1 MISIVVGSWGSYTE
15 CNERALG
22 SKWIDLSAYN
32 DWEEIEEEL
41 ANQGFIFNGIDEE
54 LFIQDIEG
62 IPSNCANWDY
72 MHPQR
77 LFETLY
83 SSGILNDTYK
93 YDVFEAY
100 LDVRS
105 FSDWEELVNNYG
117 ERWDDDIILYPKM
130 DFEDLAYHMIH
141 EVCCYEI
148 PSYIENYIDYEAYGR
163 DLRFDGFEEYSDG
176 IIEIRR

>member
-22 SKWIDLSAYN
+22 SKWLDLSAYN
-32 DWEEIEEEL
+32 DWEE
-41 ANQGFIFNGIDEE
+41 
-54 LFIQDIEG
+54 
-62 IPSNCANWDY
+62 
-72 MHPQR
+72 
-77 LFETLY
+77 
-83 SSGILNDTYK
+83 
-93 YDVFEAY
+93 
-100 LDVRS
+100 
-105 FSDWEELVNNYG
+105 LVSNYG
-117 ERWDDDIILYPKM
+117 YRWDDDIILYPKM